1 MAEEEAAAEEQTK
14 KKKKYRRD
22 KPWDDE
28 TIDHWKIDPFTAE
41 DNPFGGMSAFL
52 NSWPDVETWS
62 SAQLCQSYIVRCLLL
77 NLQPTCSVVL
87 LVASCCMSILLVSLN
102 VVAS

>member
-22 KPWDDE
+22 KPWDDD

-52 NSWPDVETWS
+52 NSGPDCRNLEQCS
-62 SAQLCQSYIVRCLLL
+62 ALSIIYRSMPPAQLSAYL
-77 NLQPTCSVVL
+77 
-87 LVASCCMSILLVSLN
+87 
-102 VVAS
+102 